1 MQNKME
7 NGKRKEKDE
16 DCLDNDNDNDNDPS
30 RRNVKCKIKKE
41 FYNGALSEP
50 TPDGVKRYIYHEHI
64 QRTVDA
70 PRESQI
76 YTEWQLRELLTEAIA
91 VYQMLYFIRNRKQ
104 RLCFVSCYLNRLWHM
119 ETFGHQDDWKG
130 SDCFFFF
137 YANPLFKEDEFEMA
151 LTALFESTRNPK
163 LNEHDQYKRIKVLI
177 DIFNK
182 INTSHVERDI

>member
-1 MQNKME
+1 ME
-7 NGKRKEKDE
+7 KGKRKETDE
-16 DCLDNDNDNDNDPS
+16 VNVDNDAAFY
-30 RRNVKCKIKKE
+30 RNVKCKIKVE
-41 FYNGALSEP
+41 HYNGALSEP

-70 PRESQI
+70 PRESHI
-76 YTEWQLRELLTEAIA
+76 YSELQLRELLTEAIS

-104 RLCFVSCYLNRLWHM
+104 RLYFVSSYLNRLWHM
-119 ETFGHQDDWKG
+119 EAFGHRGGWKG

-137 YANPLFKEDEFEMA
+137 YANPLFKEDEFETA
-151 LTALFESTRNPK
+151 LTALFENTKNPK
-163 LNEHDQYKRIKVLI
+163 LNEHDKYKRIKVLI